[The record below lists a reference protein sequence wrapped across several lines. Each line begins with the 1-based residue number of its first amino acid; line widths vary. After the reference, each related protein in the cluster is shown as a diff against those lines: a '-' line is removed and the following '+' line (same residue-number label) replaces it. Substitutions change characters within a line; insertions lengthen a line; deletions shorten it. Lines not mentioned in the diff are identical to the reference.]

1 MNGNLYK
8 VRASLAG
15 YVKDIT
21 TDNKSETLSKDDHD
35 DDENHLVWA
44 NVTKIKCLV
53 LDDLSG
59 KTIHVDYNILLKE
72 SITLRRSENA

>member
-35 DDENHLVWA
+35 DEENHLVYQD
-44 NVTKIKCLV
+44 KMFSL
-53 LDDLSG
+53 G
-59 KTIHVDYNILLKE
+59 
-72 SITLRRSENA
+72 